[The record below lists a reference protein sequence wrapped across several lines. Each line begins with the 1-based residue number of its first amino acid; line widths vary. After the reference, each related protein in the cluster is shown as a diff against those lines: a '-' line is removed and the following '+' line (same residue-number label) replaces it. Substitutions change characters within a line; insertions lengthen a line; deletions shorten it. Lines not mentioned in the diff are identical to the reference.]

1 MSTENVITQD
11 FDVFVSYSSK
21 EKEIADAVVAAH
33 EGAGIR
39 CWYAPRDI
47 APGADWAD
55 SITKA
60 IHECSI
66 MVLVFSKEA
75 NRSQRVIDE
84 VNYAISQEKPLLP
97 FRIESSSPTGA
108 LSLHLSSRHWL
119 DAYEPSWENHLERLV
134 KSVRLNLE
142 GASQTVQISGESAG
156 AVVGKVGG
164 RNQLKT
170 VGYLAA
176 GLIVISA
183 IGYFGWGA
191 LGGGQ
196 NDPDPGITQTTT
208 TETVTPEPVEVSEV
222 EPTPQFTGVLR
233 ASIQEREGGWGLDPS
248 DIEATSELIT
258 NLFLGLTKFDFDL
271 AVVVPAAAESWT
283 VSPDGSIYTFRLRG
297 DIPWVGH
304 SLGGET
310 TQAINEQGDPRYL
323 RAEDF
328 EYSFKRHCDPRLN
341 NYFLLTN
348 VEGCTEAY
356 EYEDPEN
363 LPPELLDQIGVEAV
377 SETELIIRLVD
388 PSASFL
394 TKTASPVLSAV
405 PAWAMEKYGE
415 AWTNPGLIFTN
426 GHFVIDEW
434 IAGESIQLIRNELF
448 PVEMIEDGNI
458 QTVDL
463 TVVESE
469 NEAYQM
475 WIDNKLDYV
484 EVWEELLLTH
494 LEDYPENTIETSD
507 QVVYHAVFNQKK
519 APFNNIHLR
528 RAFSAA
534 MDRSALLS
542 DVLEIGG
549 VPMIHLAPPGVFG
562 APLTAEV
569 GLGYDLDFARAELEQ
584 AGYPGCQGLP
594 QIDFYTYSGHQAVA
608 HGEEI
613 ARFWEEALGCPE
625 RSIQYQGWIVG
636 QEEMAELDDWDLI
649 IVGWRSDFPDQEN
662 WIGTLLPCTNQNL
675 LSSNRDCSQIDELI
689 DLAAV
694 ETNIKD
700 RVDLYLQ
707 IEEAFFGREGTFPI
721 APLYTPI
728 RAWAVVDWFDLVRD
742 SNFRG
747 ADFSKS
753 RIDMDAKEAALG
765 E

>member
-1 MSTENVITQD
+1 LQ
-11 FDVFVSYSSK
+11 
-21 EKEIADAVVAAH
+21 
-33 EGAGIR
+33 
-39 CWYAPRDI
+39 
-47 APGADWAD
+47 
-55 SITKA
+55 
-60 IHECSI
+60 
-66 MVLVFSKEA
+66 
-75 NRSQRVIDE
+75 
-84 VNYAISQEKPLLP
+84 
-97 FRIESSSPTGA
+97 
-108 LSLHLSSRHWL
+108 
-119 DAYEPSWENHLERLV
+119 
-134 KSVRLNLE
+134 
-142 GASQTVQISGESAG
+142 
-156 AVVGKVGG
+156 
-164 RNQLKT
+164 
-170 VGYLAA
+170 
-176 GLIVISA
+176 
-183 IGYFGWGA
+183 
-191 LGGGQ
+191 
-196 NDPDPGITQTTT
+196 
-208 TETVTPEPVEVSEV
+208 
-222 EPTPQFTGVLR
+222 
-233 ASIQEREGGWGLDPS
+233 ASIQEQERGWGLDPS

-283 VSPDGSIYTFRLRG
+283 VSPDGSIYTFRLRW

-348 VEGCTEAY
+348 VEGCTEVY

-394 TKTASPVLSAV
+394 TKTAIPVLSAV

-426 GHFVIDEW
+426 GPFVIDDW
-434 IAGESIQLIRNELF
+434 VAGESIRLIRNDLL
-448 PVEMIEDGNI
+448 PVEMNEDGNI

-463 TVVESE
+463 AIVEND

-475 WIDNKLDYV
+475 WINNQLDYAIV
-484 EVWEELLLTH
+484 EEELLVAHIEGFPDSTF
-494 LEDYPENTIETSD
+494 ETSG
-507 QVVYHAVFNQKK
+507 QAVYYAVFDQKK
-519 APFNNIHLR
+519 PPFDNVLLR

-549 VPMIHLAPPGVFG
+549 IPMIHLAPPGVFG
-562 APLTAEV
+562 APPIAEV
-569 GLGYDLDFARAELEQ
+569 GLGFDLAYARAELEL

-594 QIDFYTYSGHQAVA
+594 QIKFYAFSDNAA
-608 HGEEI
+608 EHGKEI
-613 ARFWEEALGCPE
+613 ARFWENALDCPE
-625 RSIQYQGWIVG
+625 GSIQYQGWIVG
-636 QEEMAELDDWDLI
+636 QEEAEWDDWNLI
-649 IVGWRSDFPDQEN
+649 ITGWGSDFSDQEN
-662 WIGTLLPCTNQNL
+662 WIGTLLPCITDHKIR
-675 LSSNRDCSQIDELI
+675 SNRECNQIDELI
-689 DLAAV
+689 NQAAV

-700 RVDLYLQ
+700 RVDLYQQ

-728 RAWAVVDWFDLVRD
+728 RHFAIMDWFDLVRD

-753 RIDMDAKEAALG
+753 RIDMDAKKAALG

>member
-1 MSTENVITQD
+1 MPNEVEISRE

-21 EKEIADAVVAAH
+21 EKTIADAVVAAH
-33 EGAGIR
+33 EQSGIR

-84 VNYAISQEKPLLP
+84 VNYAISQQKPLLP
-97 FRIESSSPTGA
+97 FRVESSSPTGA

-119 DAYEPSWENHLERLV
+119 DAFEPNWEEHLERLV

-142 GASQTVQISGESAG
+142 GASQTVQISGKSTG
-156 AVVGKVGG
+156 AAVGKAGG

-170 VGYLAA
+170 VGFLAA

-196 NDPDPGITQTTT
+196 NDPDPGITQTTPT
-208 TETVTPEPVEVSEV
+208 VTVTPEPVEISEV
-222 EPTPQFTGVLR
+222 EPTPIPQITGVLR
-233 ASIQEREGGWGLDPS
+233 ASIQEREGGWGLDPNS
-248 DIEATSELIT
+248 SEANYSLTT
-258 NLFLGLTKFDFDL
+258 NLFLSLTKFDFDL

-310 TQAINEQGDPRYL
+310 TQAINGQGDPRYL
-323 RAEDF
+323 TAEDF
-328 EYSFKRHCDPRLN
+328 EYSFKLHCDPRLD
-341 NYFLLTN
+341 NYFLLDN
-348 VEGCTEAY
+348 VEGCTDVF
-356 EYEDPEN
+356 EYEDPDN

-377 SETELIIRLVD
+377 SDTELIIRLID

-394 TKTASPVLSAV
+394 TKTANPVFSAV
-405 PAWAMEKYGE
+405 PAWAMDKYGE

-426 GHFVIDEW
+426 GPFVIDDW
-434 IAGESIQLIRNELF
+434 IAGESIRLIRNELL
-448 PVEMIEDGNI
+448 PVEMGGDGNI
-458 QTVDL
+458 KTVEML
-463 TVVESE
+463 IVEDDA
-469 NEAYQM
+469 EAYQM
-475 WIDNKLDYV
+475 WINNQLDYAIV
-484 EVWEELLLTH
+484 EEEFLPTH
-494 LEDYPENTIETSD
+494 LESFPENTYETSD
-507 QVVYHAVFNQKK
+507 QIVLYAVFNQKK
-519 APFNNIHLR
+519 ATFNNIHLR

-542 DVLEIGG
+542 DILEIGG

-562 APLTAEV
+562 APPIAEV
-569 GLGYDLDFARAELEQ
+569 GFGYDLAYARAELEL
-584 AGYPGCQGLP
+584 AGYPDCQGLP
-594 QIDFYTYSGHQAVA
+594 HIKFYAFSGTAAYS
-608 HGEEI
+608 GEEI
-613 ARFWEEALGCPE
+613 ARFWEEALGCQE
-625 RSIQYQGWIVG
+625 GSIQYQGRINL
-636 QEEMAELDDWDLI
+636 EEESEWDNWDLI
-649 IVGWRSDFPDQEN
+649 ITGWGSDFQDQEN
-662 WIGTLLPCTNQNL
+662 WVGTLLTCNNQL
-675 LSSNRDCSQIDELI
+675 PIGSDWDCNQIDELI
-689 DLAAV
+689 NQAAV

-728 RAWAVVDWFDLVRD
+728 RHFAITDWLDLVRD
-742 SNFRG
+742 SNFWNIN
-747 ADFSKS
+747 FSKS
-753 RIDMDAKEAALG
+753 RIDMEAKEAALG